1 MARRLR
7 PWSTGCFCRK
17 TPHVLPDSHLVCDA
31 VVLGPMFKGAP
42 GAPVELTSL
51 VGLARTKW
59 PDQMARIKWL
69 LIGVLLGAHIPTGL
83 VPDAV
88 VRRGRRHEGRP
99 ARANWRGKA
108 PLAWKRRRRSSV
120 IAVIVI
126 FPGARPMA
134 QSILVTGGA
143 GYVGSH
149 ACKAL
154 ARAGYKPVVYDN
166 LARGYRDAVA
176 GVR

>member
-1 MARRLR
+1 
-7 PWSTGCFCRK
+7 
-17 TPHVLPDSHLVCDA
+17 
-31 VVLGPMFKGAP
+31 MFKGAP
-42 GAPVELTSL
+42 GAPVEFDQS
-51 VGLARTKW
+51 GRAGQ
-59 PDQMARIKWL
+59 DQMAKSNGQDQMAADR
-69 LIGVLLGAHIPTGL
+69 VLLGAHTPTVL

-88 VRRGRRHEGRP
+88 VRRGRWHKGRP

-149 ACKAL
+149 
-154 ARAGYKPVVYDN
+154 
-166 LARGYRDAVA
+166 
-176 GVR
+176 